1 MESGRT
7 STWGP
12 IRSLVMI
19 PKKQTLN
26 AGPWRTYL
34 PLILLF
40 VAGCSKPDSMAGQQP
55 SQAGPQERSPERSHT
70 TGKTSIAM
78 LEGAPNTPPTEG
90 SKVTSSAVASKPR
103 ADLTRPSPV
112 SGTKRPYEEVIE
124 TRRPIPPPTPTW
136 SRVEPSATL
145 TGDQETQ
152 LRFARFLIKAG
163 LSPMAVQSLRQI
175 IKESPGTQAAREAQQ
190 VLDSIAKTK

>member
-1 MESGRT
+1 
-7 STWGP
+7 
-12 IRSLVMI
+12 MI
-19 PKKQTLN
+19 PQKQTFN
-26 AGPWRTYL
+26 VAPWQTYL

-55 SQAGPQERSPERSHT
+55 SQAEPQERSPERSHT
-70 TGKTSIAM
+70 AGKTSIAM
-78 LEGAPNTPPTEG
+78 LEGARKTPPTELT
-90 SKVTSSAVASKPR
+90 KVTSSAVASKPR
-103 ADLTRPSPV
+103 GDLTRPAPV
-112 SGTKRPYEEVIE
+112 SGTKRPYEESIE

-145 TGDQETQ
+145 RGDDRETE
-152 LRFARFLIKAG
+152 LHFARFLIKAG

>member
-1 MESGRT
+1 
-7 STWGP
+7 
-12 IRSLVMI
+12 MI
-19 PKKQTLN
+19 PKKQKFN
-26 AGPWRTYL
+26 VGPWQACL

-40 VAGCSKPDSMAGQQP
+40 VAGCSKPDGMVDQQP
-55 SQAGPQERSPERSHT
+55 SQAEPQEPSPEPRHT
-70 TGKTSIAM
+70 TGKTSVAR
-78 LEGAPNTPPTEG
+78 LEAARNTPPTEG

-103 ADLTRPSPV
+103 ADVARPSPV
-112 SGTKRPYEEVIE
+112 NGAKHPYEESIE

-145 TGDQETQ
+145 RGDDRETE
-152 LRFARFLIKAG
+152 LHFARFLIKAG

>member
-1 MESGRT
+1 
-7 STWGP
+7 
-12 IRSLVMI
+12 MI
-19 PKKQTLN
+19 PKKQSFN
-26 AGPWRTYL
+26 VGPWQTYL

-40 VAGCSKPDSMAGQQP
+40 VAGCSKPEGMVDQQP
-55 SQAGPQERSPERSHT
+55 SQAEPQDRSPEPRRT
-70 TGKTSIAM
+70 TGKTSIAK
-78 LEGAPNTPPTEG
+78 LEGAPKTPPTEG

-103 ADLTRPSPV
+103 ADVTRPSPV
-112 SGTKRPYEEVIE
+112 NGTKRPYEESIE

-145 TGDQETQ
+145 REDNRETE
-152 LRFARFLIKAG
+152 LHFARFLIKAG

-175 IKESPGTQAAREAQQ
+175 IKESAGTQAAREAQQ